1 MKLSVAFPLAAAYN
15 QDTALEYAKLAG
27 AAYCSDSA
35 LEAWSCGDK
44 CSADVKSVKICKGD
58 TTKSFV
64 GVWDSTCVVSFEG
77 TSNIQSFITDLEF
90 WKSSTDWDVCD
101 GCKVHSGFLK
111 EYKSMQSCVKQS
123 LADLGCPSGSSIK
136 TTGHSLGAAID
147 GIAMMD
153 LHSAGWKIAESYNS
167 LEAWSCGD
175 KCSADVKS
183 VKICKGDT
191 TKSFVGVWDGTCVV
205 SFEGTSN
212 VQSFVTDL
220 EFWKSSTSWDVCDGC
235 KVHSGFLKEY
245 KSMQSCVKST
255 LADLGCPSGSSIKTT
270 GHSLGAAIDGIA
282 MMDLHSA
289 GWNGS
294 SIKTTGHSLGAA
306 IDGIAMM
313 DLHSAGWKIAE
324 SYNFGMPRTGNEQ
337 FAAAFNKLFSS
348 NFYRVTHHRDPVVQ
362 VPPDALIVN
371 WHFTHVEPE
380 VFYKGKVSAGF
391 HQCSDASDKKCSHM
405 YWDIAIDLLNL
416 ADHLDYMGVDTSF
429 FDCKKGAEDN
439 DLGPVPMMLVV

>member
-153 LHSAGWKIAESYNS
+153 LHSAGWKIAESYN
-167 LEAWSCGD
+167 
-175 KCSADVKS
+175 
-183 VKICKGDT
+183 
-191 TKSFVGVWDGTCVV
+191 
-205 SFEGTSN
+205 
-212 VQSFVTDL
+212 
-220 EFWKSSTSWDVCDGC
+220 
-235 KVHSGFLKEY
+235 
-245 KSMQSCVKST
+245 
-255 LADLGCPSGSSIKTT
+255 
-270 GHSLGAAIDGIA
+270 
-282 MMDLHSA
+282 
-289 GWNGS
+289 
-294 SIKTTGHSLGAA
+294 
-306 IDGIAMM
+306 
-313 DLHSAGWKIAE
+313 
-324 SYNFGMPRTGNEQ
+324 FGMPRTGNEN
-337 FAAAFNKLFSS
+337 FATEFNKLFSS
-348 NFYRVTHHRDPVVQ
+348 IFYRVTHHRDPVVQ
-362 VPPDALIVN
+362 VPPPALIVN

-380 VFYKGKVSAGF
+380 VFYKSKVSSGF
-391 HQCSDASDKKCSHM
+391 QQCAENRDKKCSAQ
-405 YWDIAIDLLNL
+405 YWDIAIDLLSL
-416 ADHLDYMGVDTSF
+416 GDHLDYMGVDTSF
-429 FDCKKGAEDN
+429 FGCKKGAEDGE
-439 DLGPVPMMLVV
+439 LGEVPMMLMV